1 MKILIKNL
9 EFETIIGMLEFE
21 RENTQK
27 IRLSLSIKA
36 DGFICY
42 AKICKNIEKIYN
54 KHKFKK
60 VESSLIKTTKILK
73 KKFPQITQI
82 KIEILKLNII
92 SNALVGA
99 KFKKKY

>member
-1 MKILIKNL
+1 MRVIIKNL

-21 RENTQK
+21 RKKAQK
-27 IRLSLSIKA
+27 IRLNLSIKA

-42 AKICKNIEKIYN
+42 AEICKNIEKIYN

-60 VESSLIKTTKILK
+60 VENSLRKTTKILK
-73 KKFPQITQI
+73 KKYPKIHHI
-82 KIEILKLNII
+82 NIEILKLNII

-99 KFKKKY
+99 KLKQKY